1 MDAEVARRT
10 GKAIPEIVEGAP
22 GWDHFR
28 DIESGIAA
36 ARGEREVE
44 DELMQM
50 EKGKE
55 RRVRL
60 SRITSRRA
68 TMSHH

>member
-1 MDAEVARRT
+1 MDAEIARRT
-10 GKAIPEIVEGAP
+10 GKAIPEIVEGS

-36 ARGEREVE
+36 DR
-44 DELMQM
+44 
-50 EKGKE
+50 GKE

-60 SRITSRRA
+60 SRTISRRA